1 MFLALDLLFES
12 AAVLE
17 QVLRGFLIVLEVG
30 RGRLGLDVLQLFAAR
45 RDIKE
50 TSRAVQLAHEGRQ
63 MKLATPE
70 LTTYRS
76 S

>member
-1 MFLALDLLFES
+1 MLLSLDLLFQTT
-12 AAVLE
+12 AILE
-17 QVLRGFLIVLEVG
+17 QLLRGFLIVPEVG
-30 RGRLGLDVLQLFAAR
+30 RGRLGLDSVQLFAAR

-63 MKLATPE
+63 KKLATPE
-70 LTTYRS
+70 VTTYRS